1 MKHAESLL
9 TLCCQEDGVTVAKG
23 CPEADLAIT
32 ETTAGDWRTGTF
44 LVIAS
49 AAFFGLTGVL
59 TKSISADAWTIACW
73 RGLVGAFVISG
84 YVAWR
89 SGGTGLRQAFSLK
102 PPVLLLA
109 AVGAVASLAFIAAF
123 KNTYVANVTIIYATA
138 PFAAAF
144 LGYVVTRE
152 GVRRRTMLAA
162 CVCLC
167 GVSIIVAG
175 SLGSINLVGDG
186 LALAMTW
193 LSALYMVLIRR
204 FRDAPVVWAGA
215 LSGFMVFACAW
226 AFTDPTAVGITDGLL
241 VLAFGFTFASALILW
256 TEGTRFISAA
266 DSGLIGSAEIPFA
279 IFFAMLL
286 IGEIPPAATV
296 SGGIL
301 VLAGVMYGSRRRERG

>member
-1 MKHAESLL
+1 M
-9 TLCCQEDGVTVAKG
+9 
-23 CPEADLAIT
+23 AIT

-152 GVRRRTMLAA
+152 GVRRRTM
-162 CVCLC
+162 
-167 GVSIIVAG
+167 
-175 SLGSINLVGDG
+175 LGSINLVGDG